1 MNNKYFADKIIELLN
16 KELEVNELRER
27 LIAIVN
33 EVRSEER
40 EKHLTKGA
48 EEYKRIDVENTL
60 RVMPERPKPFQGG
73 EPAIATFTNEG
84 RVERPDKIEEL

>member
-40 EKHLTKGA
+40 EKHLTKGT
-48 EEYKRIDVENTL
+48 EEYKRIDAENPL
-60 RVMPERPKPFQGG
+60 RVMPERLEPFQGG
-73 EPAIATFTNEG
+73 EPVIATFTNEG
-84 RVERPDKIEEL
+84 RVERPDIIEEL

>member
-33 EVRSEER
+33 EVRAEER
-40 EKHLTKGA
+40 EKHLA
-48 EEYKRIDVENTL
+48 EGVKQYKRIDAENPVREL
-60 RVMPERPKPFQGG
+60 PERNKPVERQDPII
-73 EPAIATFTNEG
+73 ESYTNEA
-84 RVERPDKIEEL
+84 RFDNEQKIEEL